1 MLEQDPLAYLLRNAD
16 MYEYTLLQTI
26 KDRYEI
32 CEELRIRSDE
42 IFNGVV

>member
-26 KDRYEI
+26 NDLYEI
-32 CEELRIRSDE
+32 CEPIERR
-42 IFNGVV
+42 